1 MINLPPTNSATGSTD
16 PNQTWLGIQVFQSQR
31 LPGLSRPMSLNIK
44 DRDAHR
50 LAEELGKLTGESM
63 TTAVTIAV
71 RERFDRVRQELLFK
85 GDDFAQTDIK
95 SAEQ

>member
-1 MINLPPTNSATGSTD
+1 
-16 PNQTWLGIQVFQSQR
+16 
-31 LPGLSRPMSLNIK
+31 MSLNIK